1 MGSSSS
7 VKPLNILIAHC
18 TLLHRVLRMV
28 ILVESPQ
35 NGDFTRITILG
46 DFTQNGVLGDL
57 TGIPHFGTSGQ
68 GVYTGA
74 RMYCEMGLF
83 YRTIGVHLRRMT
95 HPRRCAF
102 W

>member
-1 MGSSSS
+1 MGSFSS

-18 TLLHRVLRMV
+18 TLLHKVLRMV
-28 ILVESPQ
+28 ILAESPQ

-57 TGIPHFGTSGQ
+57 TRIPHFGTSEQ

-74 RMYCEMGLF
+74 RIHCEMGLF
-83 YRTIGVHLRRMT
+83 YRTI
-95 HPRRCAF
+95 
-102 W
+102 